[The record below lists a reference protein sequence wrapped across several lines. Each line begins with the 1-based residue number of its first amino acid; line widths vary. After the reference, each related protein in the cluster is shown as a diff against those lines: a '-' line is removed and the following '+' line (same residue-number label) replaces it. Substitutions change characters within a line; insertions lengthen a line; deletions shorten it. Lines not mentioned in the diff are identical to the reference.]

1 MEYVL
6 SDQRKFEKVN
16 SKYDAFLN
24 FVFNPEK
31 RIDTIFKNLVDSNT
45 MSNEMHKC
53 VKPVWMKPGNCKVYK
68 LQLDGGPP
76 FLSNFIGLTGCYT

>member
-6 SDQRKFEKVN
+6 SDQRKFEKVT

-53 VKPVWMKPGNCKVYK
+53 VKPV
-68 LQLDGGPP
+68 
-76 FLSNFIGLTGCYT
+76 